1 MQHRDDALA
10 VMPVG
15 RRDGDRQR
23 EAVFIDRKMDLDAF
37 DLLTA
42 IEAAVETS
50 RCRTT
55 RAAVDDDGAGIGS
68 IAASLPAPIRL
79 MAAAVPTPAARSD
92 VGNSSLG

>member
-23 EAVFIDRKMDLDAF
+23 EAVLVHREMDFDAF
-37 DLLTA
+37 DFL
-42 IEAAVETS
+42 AAVEAAAEAS

-55 RAAVDDDGAGIGS
+55 RPAVDDDGAGVGS
-68 IAASLPAPIRL
+68 IATSLPPGQDQAVEQAAPQPEPGL
-79 MAAAVPTPAARSD
+79 A
-92 VGNSSLG
+92 GE